1 MEEIT
6 MEIFLKK
13 YVDKLKFHITKECID
28 IINVN
33 IDNKLISDKYHS
45 GIKLSVFLLIEI
57 IIMIVWSLY
66 LISCTN

>member
-6 MEIFLKK
+6 IEIFLKK

-28 IINVN
+28 VN
-33 IDNKLISDKYHS
+33 TDNKLISDKYHS

>member
-6 MEIFLKK
+6 IEIFLKK

-28 IINVN
+28 VN

-45 GIKLSVFLLIEI
+45 GIKLSVLLLIEI

>member
-6 MEIFLKK
+6 IEIFLKK
-13 YVDKLKFHITKECID
+13 YVDKLKFHITKEYID
-28 IINVN
+28 VN

>member
-6 MEIFLKK
+6 IEIFLKK

-28 IINVN
+28 VN

-57 IIMIVWSLY
+57 IIMIV
-66 LISCTN
+66 